1 MVKADTAGNSGW
13 SETATSFNEVLDMLK
28 MTYGNNIQKKPTKK
42 TKTKIQVGI
51 K

>member
-1 MVKADTAGNSGW
+1 MVREDTAGNNGW

-28 MTYGNNIQKKPTKK
+28 MTYGDNKNKKPVKK
-42 TKTKIQVGI
+42 TKSKIQVGI